1 MKTNEFKNLLSMYGL
16 EVAEEPGIVFVLKQ
30 EIPAATVSPTHVDCY
45 GTQFQAMMDYCI
57 PERKE
62 IVAIIKEYAETDVED
77 RKDEKL
83 ARLRLDVPLVE
94 LPYYLYRNVHTGLK
108 GITIIQN
115 NEQCSDYQMEF
126 TVDELLGLNRTGF
139 KVEVVG

>member
-16 EVAEEPGIVFVLKQ
+16 EVAEETGIVFILKQ
-30 EIPAATVSPTHVDCY
+30 GITAATVSPTHEDCY
-45 GTQFQAMMDYCI
+45 GTQFQAMMAYCL

-83 ARLRLDVPLVE
+83 TRLRLDVPLVK
-94 LPYYLYRNVHTGLK
+94 LDYYLYRNIHTGMT
-108 GITIIQN
+108 GITMITN
-115 NEQCSDYQMEF
+115 NDDYQTEF
-126 TVDELLGLNRTGF
+126 TADELLGLNRTGF
-139 KVEVVG
+139 KLEVVG

>member
-1 MKTNEFKNLLSMYGL
+1 MKTNEFMNLLSMYGL
-16 EVAEEPGIVFVLKQ
+16 EVTEESGLVYILKNGVT
-30 EIPAATVSPTHVDCY
+30 AAQVSVSHIECY
-45 GTQFQAMMDYCI
+45 DTNFKEMRNFCI

-62 IVAIIKEYAETDVED
+62 IVAIIREYAGTDVED

-94 LPYYLYRNVHTGLK
+94 LEYYFYRNIHTGIT
-108 GITIIQN
+108 GITMITN
-115 NEQCSDYQMEF
+115 NDDYQTEF
-126 TVDELLGLNRTGF
+126 TADELLGLNRTGF

>member
-16 EVAEEPGIVFVLKQ
+16 EVAEEHKIVYILKNGVC
-30 EIPAATVSPTHVDCY
+30 AANVSVSHVECY
-45 GTQFQAMMDYCI
+45 DTNFREMKNFCI

-62 IVAIIKEYAETDVED
+62 IVAIIKEYAETDVEA

-94 LPYYLYRNVHTGLK
+94 LPYYLYRNVHTGVK

-115 NEQCSDYQMEF
+115 SDHNDYQMEF
-126 TVDELLGLNRTGF
+126 SADELLGLNRTGF